1 MKCSEF
7 HRLEN
12 SSDHEEDKLEASHFT
27 DKSNDDIKLFDI
39 KDNKSE
45 NKKLPLKSESKRS
58 IARDS
63 LLNDLKSQNKQIK
76 NVIKVKEDYDK
87 LDVTDYDEKFHKH
100 AEDDM
105 MDVDVVDLTD
115 LDSEFLL
122 VEDERER
129 KRKQRELEFDHRKKG
144 INLTAATTHN
154 KLLQRHT
161 NLLKEIAQEEV
172 DAKKKAI
179 ERDKIIDKE
188 FKRIEDRI
196 KGVVEKQ
203 RTKILS
209 YFGPLVQEKKKSAYA
224 ILGTAKRKVDL
235 SARTKICLPF
245 SIKIKMLRCV
255 KDKMDAGVYVVLAE
269 IVDRLGG
276 APIAYDYQK
285 SMRNLDKLKQKI
297 IEYEKIKLRFL
308 KEQNI
313 EISTQDTEALLNQEI
328 EMEEHKQSHRV
339 LENDED
345 DKSSDNENKKEK
357 EFDIDLNKYEKLR
370 FIQKHTKYRNFYGE

>member
-1 MKCSEF
+1 MHLTLVK
-7 HRLEN
+7 N
-12 SSDHEEDKLEASHFT
+12 
-27 DKSNDDIKLFDI
+27 SNDEIKLFDI
-39 KDNKSE
+39 KE
-45 NKKLPLKSESKRS
+45 NQLKSKNADLMSGGKAS
-58 IARDS
+58 INRDS
-63 LLNDLKSQNKQIK
+63 LLFELKNQNKEIK
-76 NVIKVKEDYDK
+76 NVIQIKDNYNKA
-87 LDVTDYDEKFHKH
+87 DVEDYDEKFHKH

-105 MDVDVVDLTD
+105 MDVDVVNLTD
-115 LDSEFLL
+115 LDTEFML

-144 INLTAATTHN
+144 INLTAATTNN

-179 ERDKIIDKE
+179 ERDKIINKE

-224 ILGTAKRKVDL
+224 ILGSAKRKVDL

-269 IVDRLGG
+269 IIDRLGG

-297 IEYEKIKLRFL
+297 IEYEKLKLRFL
-308 KEQNI
+308 KEQKI
-313 EISTQDTEALLNQEI
+313 EVSTHETEELFNQDIDN
-328 EMEEHKQSHRV
+328 EEHKQSNRV
-339 LENDED
+339 LENED
-345 DKSSDNENKKEK
+345 DDQSSK
-357 EFDIDLNKYEKLR
+357 
-370 FIQKHTKYRNFYGE
+370 